1 VVAGTSKRKKGRRE
15 KLAMGSESIKY
26 LFLHV
31 AESFHV
37 ADGKSI
43 LDSVD
48 GPPWWMVMVDEVLLD
63 ELG

>member
-15 KLAMGSESIKY
+15 KLAMGAESIKY

-37 ADGKSI
+37 ENTNDVQFIG
-43 LDSVD
+43 
-48 GPPWWMVMVDEVLLD
+48 
-63 ELG
+63 